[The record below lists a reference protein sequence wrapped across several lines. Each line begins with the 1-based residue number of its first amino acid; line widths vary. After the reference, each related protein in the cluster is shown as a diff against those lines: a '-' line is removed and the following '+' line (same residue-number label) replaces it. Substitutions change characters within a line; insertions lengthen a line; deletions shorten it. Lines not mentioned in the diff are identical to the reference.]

1 MASLRAVGLELA
13 LALGLVRA
21 QVTGNNCS
29 SSTLGQSWSWSPDNG
44 TLVSGNG
51 QCLTSSS
58 WPASDGTALVMSPCT
73 GSPAQSFD
81 VISSNSTI
89 MSRFDPAKCVNLAG
103 YGTTPG
109 TAVWLY
115 GCVPPNYTCEGNC
128 DWHPAPDEHFVN
140 AESGLCLDDGGPPMP
155 HTCAPGSAAVG
166 LPFCDTSLSFAARAA
181 DLVARLTREA
191 KEALYV
197 LPLPV
202 SAPALVNRRCGWGAR
217 VSRPAAAAVTPSPV
231 LLQPRPRG
239 LPVGLH
245 CHPRAVL
252 HHRHRPQAARD
263 VLPARYRAGGGG
275 RALPLPL
282 PPCSGLNRVA
292 LPSPAAAGGYVGR
305 QPDGCGAVGRGA
317 RGADRLAAELSQDER
332 PLCAGVQGGGGGR
345 RGGGGPPTTFA
356 TGACPPR
363 QGLNAEGG
371 PLANTI
377 HDPRWGRIQVCYDGS
392 TFHGW
397 EGRTSARLAHQ
408 CVCGWLRASPLHA
421 PAPVPAPARR
431 HTASRR
437 GWPAAWVSPRR
448 TPSRRGRQATSSS
461 CRPSRGTSW
470 ATTAPPTSSRR

>member
-292 LPSPAAAGGYVGR
+292 LPSPRPQAATWDVNLTA
-305 QPDGCGAVGRGA
+305 AVLSAVALEA
-317 RGADRLAAELSQDER
+317 RIVWQQNFRKTSGLS
-332 PLCAGVQGGGGGR
+332 VQVCREEGGGGGGGAVLPQPSPLVPARLGRVSTQKGAPSPTPSTTRAGAAFRCAMMGVPFTDGRVGLR
-345 RGGGGPPTTFA
+345 RA
-356 TGACPPR
+356 
-363 QGLNAEGG
+363 
-371 PLANTI
+371 
-377 HDPRWGRIQVCYDGS
+377 S
-392 TFHGW
+392 
-397 EGRTSARLAHQ
+397 RTSV
-408 CVCGWLRASPLHA
+408 CVG
-421 PAPVPAPARR
+421 
-431 HTASRR
+431 
-437 GWPAAWVSPRR
+437 G
-448 TPSRRGRQATSSS
+448 
-461 CRPSRGTSW
+461 
-470 ATTAPPTSSRR
+470 